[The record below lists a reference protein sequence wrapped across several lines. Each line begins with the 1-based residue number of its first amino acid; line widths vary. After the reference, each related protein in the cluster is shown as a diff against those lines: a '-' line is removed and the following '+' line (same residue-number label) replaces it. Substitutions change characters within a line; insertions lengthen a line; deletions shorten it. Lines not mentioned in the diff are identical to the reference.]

1 MFSNRNL
8 MIIACVML
16 GLLLLR
22 NELRMDRVEDQ
33 INQIH
38 DIIQTSDRVKYSKND
53 LDCLTQNVYYEAG
66 VESRAGKYAVA
77 HVTVNRLKT
86 GHWGKDVCRVVYAK
100 KQFSWTEQKRL
111 PKPNPDVWAES
122 REIAEQVLAGYRV
135 SGLMHSLFYHAVY
148 IPNPNWADTRHEAGQ
163 IGNHVFYNRA
173 KNSNLAI

>member
-1 MFSNRNL
+1 MSNRNL
-8 MIIACVML
+8 IIIACIML

-38 DIIQTSDRVKYSKND
+38 DIIQTSERVKYTKND

-66 VESRAGKYAVA
+66 VEDKTGKYAVA

-86 GHWGKDVCRVVYAK
+86 GYWGKDLCRVVYAK
-100 KQFSWTEQKRL
+100 KQFSWTAQKRL
-111 PKPNPDVWAES
+111 PKPDPGVWAES
-122 REIAEQVLAGYRV
+122 RDVAVKVLTGYRV
-135 SGLMHSLFYHAVY
+135 SGLMHSLYYHAVY
-148 IPNPNWADTRHEAGQ
+148 IKDPAWADTRHEAGQ

-173 KNSNLAI
+173 KNSNIEI

>member
-1 MFSNRNL
+1 MSNRNL
-8 MIIACVML
+8 IIIACIML

-38 DIIQTSDRVKYSKND
+38 DIIQTSERVKYTKND

-66 VESRAGKYAVA
+66 VEDKTGKYAVA

-86 GHWGKDVCRVVYAK
+86 GYWGKDLCRVVYAK
-100 KQFSWTEQKRL
+100 KQFSWTAQKRL
-111 PKPNPDVWAES
+111 PRPDPGVWAES
-122 REIAEQVLAGYRV
+122 REVAKKVLTGYRV
-135 SGLMHSLFYHAVY
+135 SGLMHSLYYHAVY
-148 IPNPNWADTRHEAGQ
+148 IKDPAWADTRHEAGQ

-173 KNSNLAI
+173 KNSNIEI